1 MDKMMKIKML
11 LPVILFGLVGCTSVR
26 VTPLAKTEAINRI
39 CIQKNDAVKV
49 SDLLPVVQQRL
60 TYNHIQSVVFSGNR
74 PDNCPYIMNYTARR
88 TWDVVPYLSSAEF
101 TINRDGV
108 MIASAEFH
116 LRAGGG
122 LSLMKWRGTDY
133 KINPV
138 IDRLVGAAD

>member
-1 MDKMMKIKML
+1 MKINVL
-11 LPVILFGLVGCTSVR
+11 LPMIALGLVGCTSVK
-26 VTPLAKTEAINRI
+26 VTPLAKTEAISRI
-39 CIQKNDAVKV
+39 CIQKNEAVKV

-60 TYNHIQSVVFSGNR
+60 TYNHIQSVVFSGTR
-74 PDNCPYIMNYTARR
+74 PDNCTYIMNYTARR

-101 TINRDGV
+101 TINREGV
-108 MIASAEFH
+108 IIASAEFH